1 MIFVL
6 KNYFIF
12 ILNIDGKP
20 SSPEYGD
27 IGGSSQ
33 QKTNYHGPWSSKV
46 LRFYF
51 GFVFVFFWCCVI
63 RSYSE
68 KLGNGQNNL
77 VSQEFLPSLWN
88 VLWIIL
94 YFPDFDLNGDLWYPS
109 QKMKNKMPQWLS
121 PGINCIQKGSEK
133 KKRKERDIKTLE
145 SLCHLCTRSTLES
158 SYKGKE
164 LFRNLA
170 GALIHA

>member
-27 IGGSSQ
+27 IGESSQ
-33 QKTNYHGPWSSKV
+33 QKTNYHRPWSSKV
-46 LRFYF
+46 LGFYF
-51 GFVFVFFWCCVI
+51 GFLFVFFWGCVI

-68 KLGNGQNNL
+68 KHENGQNNL
-77 VSQEFLPSLWN
+77 VSQDFLPSPWN

-94 YFPDFDLNGDLWYPS
+94 YFPDFDLKGWDLWYPL
-109 QKMKNKMPQWLS
+109 QKMKNKMPQWLGH
-121 PGINCIQKGSEK
+121 GINCIQKDSEK
-133 KKRKERDIKTLE
+133 KKKERGVKTSG
-145 SLCHLCTRSTLES
+145 SLCHLS
-158 SYKGKE
+158 
-164 LFRNLA
+164 RNKR
-170 GALIHA
+170 I

>member
-1 MIFVL
+1 MIFIL

-46 LRFYF
+46 LGFYF
-51 GFVFVFFWCCVI
+51 GFVFVFFWGCVI

-68 KLGNGQNNL
+68 KLGNGQNNI
-77 VSQEFLPSLWN
+77 VSQEFLPSPWH

-94 YFPDFDLNGDLWYPS
+94 YFPDFDLKGGGSLVSFTEDEEQDATMTRSW
-109 QKMKNKMPQWLS
+109 NKLYTERLREEEGGERCKDFGEPLS
-121 PGINCIQKGSEK
+121 P
-133 KKRKERDIKTLE
+133 L
-145 SLCHLCTRSTLES
+145 
-158 SYKGKE
+158 YKIYAVVK
-164 LFRNLA
+164 L
-170 GALIHA
+170 

>member
-1 MIFVL
+1 MIFIL

-46 LRFYF
+46 LGFYF
-51 GFVFVFFWCCVI
+51 GFVFVFFWGCVI

-68 KLGNGQNNL
+68 KLGNGQKNL
-77 VSQEFLPSLWN
+77 EMDRTILFLKSFFL
-88 VLWIIL
+88 LHGM
-94 YFPDFDLNGDLWYPS
+94 YFESFCTFLTLTLKGGGGLWYPS
-109 QKMKNKMPQWLS
+109 QKMKNKMPQWL
-121 PGINCIQKGSEK
+121 GHEINCIQKGSEK
-133 KKRKERDIKTLE
+133 KREERDVKTSG
-145 SLCHLCTRSTLES
+145 SLCHLCTRSML
-158 SYKGKE
+158 
-164 LFRNLA
+164 
-170 GALIHA
+170 